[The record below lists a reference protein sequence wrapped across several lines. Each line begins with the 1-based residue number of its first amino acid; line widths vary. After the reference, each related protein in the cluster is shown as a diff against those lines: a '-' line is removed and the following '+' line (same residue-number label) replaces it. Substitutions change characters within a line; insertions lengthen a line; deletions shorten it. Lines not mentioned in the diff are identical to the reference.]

1 MIKCG
6 AKMPLWYFADVPTLS
21 AARGAARG
29 DFHRFPPFSGE
40 VTHEAMIGKVVL

>member
-6 AKMPLWYFADVPTLS
+6 AKMPLRSFADVPTLS
-21 AARGAARG
+21 AARD

-40 VTHEAMIGKVVL
+40 VTHEAMIGKVVF

>member
-6 AKMPLWYFADVPTLS
+6 ARMSLWYFADMSTLS
-21 AARGAARG
+21 AALG
-29 DFHRFPPFSGE
+29 DFYCVKSFSGE